1 MLIHAASLPDASRG
15 PGGTTLTLV
24 RQIWLERGKVAIRW
38 VVVAA
43 TALVLFRVG
52 STHSNELRAIDLDF
66 NIFWLANAAIAT
78 TAANLLLPLGWRQI
92 VISFNQL
99 LLVGPAIR
107 VWCLAQTARYLPTG
121 LVAVASRLQLAAK
134 AGISRSIT
142 ATSIVIETAVL
153 RGWALLVC
161 AMFVPSTTLPQS
173 IRWLIG
179 VGCVLGLVT
188 SPWLITFIGLRVSRI
203 KKWSAIKPRSGL
215 VAHGVALLGTSVA
228 ARAIGTTC
236 LAAGFL
242 GITSEDITLI
252 VGATYAG
259 VAAGMIGVT
268 PAGLG
273 VREGVMAAILAH
285 RFGLSDAAAF
295 ALLSRAWE
303 FAFEMMFLAVA
314 SWWGRKSRPLS
325 NSGEGSPISDAKL

>member
-1 MLIHAASLPDASRG
+1 M
-15 PGGTTLTLV
+15 

-43 TALVLFRVG
+43 TVLVLFRVG
-52 STHSNELRAIDLDF
+52 SNHSNDLRAIDLDF

-92 VISFNQL
+92 VISFNQV
-99 LLVGPAIR
+99 LLVGPAVR

-142 ATSIVIETAVL
+142 ATSIVVETAVL
-153 RGWALLVC
+153 LGWALLAC

-173 IRWLIG
+173 IRWLMG

-203 KKWSAIKPRSGL
+203 KKLSLAKPHPRL
-215 VAHGVALLGTSVA
+215 VARGVALLGTSVA

-236 LAAGFL
+236 LAVGFL
-242 GITSEDITLI
+242 GIASEDITLI

-273 VREGVMAAILAH
+273 VREGVMAAILAN

-314 SWWGRKSRPLS
+314 SWWGRKSRPRS

>member
-1 MLIHAASLPDASRG
+1 
-15 PGGTTLTLV
+15 V
-24 RQIWLERGKVAIRW
+24 RQIWLERGKAAIRW

-92 VISFNQL
+92 VISFNQR
-99 LLVGPAIR
+99 LLVGPAVR

-153 RGWALLVC
+153 LGWALLVC

-179 VGCVLGLVT
+179 VSCVLGLVT

-303 FAFEMMFLAVA
+303 FAFEMLFLAVA
-314 SWWGRKSRPLS
+314 SWWGRKSRPLN

>member
-1 MLIHAASLPDASRG
+1 MNQ
-15 PGGTTLTLV
+15 T
-24 RQIWLERGKVAIRW
+24 WLGHIKVAIRW
-38 VVVAA
+38 IVVAA
-43 TALVLFRVG
+43 TVLVLFRVG
-52 STHSNELRAIDLDF
+52 SNHSNDLRAIDLNF
-66 NIFWLANAAIAT
+66 NIFWLLNAFIAT

-92 VISFNQL
+92 VISFDQVL
-99 LLVGPAIR
+99 LAGPAVRI
-107 VWCLAQTARYLPTG
+107 WCLAQTARYLPTG

-142 ATSIVIETAVL
+142 TTSIVIETAVL
-153 RGWALLVC
+153 IGWALLVC
-161 AMFVPSTTLPQS
+161 AIFVPSTTLPQS
-173 IRWLIG
+173 MRWLMG
-179 VGCVLGLVT
+179 VGCAFGLVT
-188 SPWLITFIGLRVSRI
+188 SPWLITFIGLGVSRI
-203 KKWSAIKPRSGL
+203 KKLSLTQPHPRL
-215 VAHGVALLGTSVA
+215 VAHGVALFGMSVT

-242 GITSEDITLI
+242 GVGSEDMTLI

-273 VREGVMAAILAH
+273 VREGVVAAILAN

-303 FAFEMMFLAVA
+303 FAFEMVFLAVA
-314 SWWGRKSRPLS
+314 SWWGRNSRPRS
-325 NSGEGSPISDAKL
+325 NSGKGSPISDTTL

>member
-1 MLIHAASLPDASRG
+1 M
-15 PGGTTLTLV
+15 
-24 RQIWLERGKVAIRW
+24 RQIWLERGKAAIRW

-43 TALVLFRVG
+43 TVLVLFRVG
-52 STHSNELRAIDLDF
+52 SNHSNDLRAIDLDF

-92 VISFNQL
+92 VISFNQV
-99 LLVGPAIR
+99 LLVGPAVR

-153 RGWALLVC
+153 LGWALLAC
-161 AMFVPSTTLPQS
+161 AMFVPSTTLPLT
-173 IRWLIG
+173 IRWLMG

-188 SPWLITFIGLRVSRI
+188 SPWLIAFIGLRVSRI
-203 KKWSAIKPRSGL
+203 KKVSLAKPHPRL
-215 VAHGVALLGTSVA
+215 VARGVALLGTSVA

-236 LAAGFL
+236 LAVGFL
-242 GITSEDITLI
+242 GIASEDITLI

-273 VREGVMAAILAH
+273 VREGVMAAILAN

-314 SWWGRKSRPLS
+314 SWWGRKSRPRS